1 MTHYNLL
8 ANCGNMVWFIRW
20 VCLHVMLV
28 YLHQTSKWIAL
39 LSGMRVTTDDSYFVL
54 TRGPDPSAERETLSD
69 SESLR
74 P

>member
-1 MTHYNLL
+1 
-8 ANCGNMVWFIRW
+8 
-20 VCLHVMLV
+20 MLV

-39 LSGMRVTTDDSYFVL
+39 LSGMKVTTDDSYFVL